1 MTTPVE
7 MLGQTAADLDALL
20 RSDVVV
26 GLPDDA
32 KMQLLRVA
40 GEVQRRVEA
49 LVVETVASVDA
60 RPAGSGAVAFC
71 GRFGCRTM
79 GELLQ
84 RVLRTDA
91 AGAGRVGKAAKA
103 VRREVELSSG
113 VRLPARWPAMRA
125 AMLDGAVGVA
135 GLLAATG
142 PVEHAP
148 VRVGTADRLLADAE
162 LAAYARGCA
171 VAAQGADD
179 GRRADADAAVDG
191 EEAPPATPEDLRTL
205 AQVIVQY
212 LDPDG
217 AEPAD
222 DIAMR
227 ARGIILGRA
236 KDGVIPIRGGLLPE
250 VAGQLQR
257 IFDAYL
263 NPRVDGPSAPGVVF
277 QPSVLVDHD
286 EAASTGAVGGT
297 GDDVLPSDDPAR
309 MVDTRSRA
317 QKQHDTLAAVLGIAA
332 RHDEMPRLG
341 GAAPTLVVTV
351 TADDYIA
358 GRGWAHVDG
367 IDVPV
372 SVRTAAHI
380 ACAGGVRRVLFD
392 PAGRIIGID
401 TSDRIFSAHQRRAIT
416 LRDHECLVR
425 RERLRFDGCH
435 GLAFLRYLR
444 LP

>member
-142 PVEHAP
+142 PVEHAA

-358 GRGWAHVDG
+358 GRGWAHVEG

>member
-1 MTTPVE
+1 M
-7 MLGQTAADLDALL
+7 
-20 RSDVVV
+20 
-26 GLPDDA
+26 
-32 KMQLLRVA
+32 
-40 GEVQRRVEA
+40 
-49 LVVETVASVDA
+49 
-60 RPAGSGAVAFC
+60 PAGARS
-71 GRFGCRTM
+71 
-79 GELLQ
+79 
-84 RVLRTDA
+84 
-91 AGAGRVGKAAKA
+91 
-103 VRREVELSSG
+103 
-113 VRLPARWPAMRA
+113 LPR
-125 AMLDGAVGVA
+125 
-135 GLLAATG
+135 
-142 PVEHAP
+142 
-148 VRVGTADRLLADAE
+148 
-162 LAAYARGCA
+162 
-171 VAAQGADD
+171 GADD

-191 EEAPPATPEDLRTL
+191 EEAPPATPEDLRIL

-263 NPRVDGPSAPGVVF
+263 NPRVDGPSAPGVVVF

-358 GRGWAHVDG
+358 GRGRAQVDG

-372 SVRTAAHI
+372 SVRTAAHT
-380 ACAGGVRRVLFD
+380 ACAGGVQRVLFD

-416 LRDHECLVR
+416 LRDRECLIPSCHVPATWCEIHHVQ
-425 RERLRFDGCH
+425 ERSRDGPTHTDNGTSCYGH
-435 GLAFLRYLR
+435 LFQCPA
-444 LP
+444 PV